1 MQPSPAGIIVIA
13 INFGWGVVEV
23 EYLEKLNQKKA
34 EIQKIIKHKQELL
47 SHSIM
52 ETTDELSAYDQ
63 HPADS
68 ASETFEREKDHGL
81 LELYELE
88 LEKVNDALDRFNDGK
103 YGICDTCGQAIEPRR
118 LERMVNT
125 TLCYKC
131 ARDRQD
137 HFRGPAEEDITAD
150 HAMADRGE
158 DYTIAGYDIY
168 DE

>member
-1 MQPSPAGIIVIA
+1 MNYG
-13 INFGWGVVEV
+13 ER
-23 EYLEKLNQKKA
+23 LKDKKA
-34 EIQKIIKHKQELL
+34 EIQKIIQHKQELL
-47 SHSIM
+47 SHSMM

-63 HPADS
+63 HPADN

-88 LEKVNDALDRFNDGK
+88 LEKVNDALERYQEGK
-103 YGICDTCGQAIEPRR
+103 YGICDTCGQPIEPGR
-118 LERMVNT
+118 LERIVNT

-131 ARDRQD
+131 ARERQD

-158 DYTIAGYDIY
+158 AFTIAGYDIY

>member
-1 MQPSPAGIIVIA
+1 MELSPVGNNRSIYYI
-13 INFGWGVVEV
+13 GWGVIVD
-23 EYLEKLNQKKA
+23 YLQKLNDKKA

-47 SHSIM
+47 SHSLM

-63 HPADS
+63 HPADI
-68 ASETFEREKDHGL
+68 ASETYEREKDHGL
-81 LELYELE
+81 LELYEFE
-88 LEKVNDALDRFNDGK
+88 LEKVNDALERYQEGK
-103 YGICDTCGQAIEPRR
+103 FGICDTCGQMIEPRR

-125 TLCYKC
+125 TLCFKC
-131 ARDRQD
+131 ASARQD

-158 DYTIAGYDIY
+158 DLTIAGYDIY

>member
-1 MQPSPAGIIVIA
+1 MD
-13 INFGWGVVEV
+13 
-23 EYLEKLNQKKA
+23 YLGKLNDKKD
-34 EIQKIIKHKQELL
+34 EIEKIIRHKQELL
-47 SHSIM
+47 SHSLM

-68 ASETFEREKDHGL
+68 ASETYEREKDHGL

-88 LEKVNDALDRFNDGK
+88 LEKVNDALERYQEGK
-103 YGICDTCGQAIEPRR
+103 YGICDTCGQPIEPRR
-118 LERMVNT
+118 LQRMVNT

-131 ARDRQD
+131 ALERQD

-158 DYTIAGYDIY
+158 AFTIAGYDIY